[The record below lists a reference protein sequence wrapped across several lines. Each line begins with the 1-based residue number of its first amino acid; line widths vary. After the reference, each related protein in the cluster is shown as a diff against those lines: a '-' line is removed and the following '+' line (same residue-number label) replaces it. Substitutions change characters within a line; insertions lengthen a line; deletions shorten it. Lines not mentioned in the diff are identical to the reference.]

1 MIASFTGPPKV
12 MKTITLSA
20 WLLLSILLMGKWA
33 HSLKNLYIGTF
44 YGVNVSSKGWS
55 SKGVMP
61 AVRMALDHVNR
72 DRSILAG
79 YILQE
84 EWRDSKVY

>member
-1 MIASFTGPPKV
+1 M

-20 WLLLSILLMGKWA
+20 WLLLSILLMGKWG
-33 HSLKNLYIGTF
+33 HSLENLYIGSF

>member
-1 MIASFTGPPKV
+1 M

-61 AVRMALDHVNR
+61 VVRMALDHVNR